1 RPKDD
6 ADRCVLQNAD
16 YASQILE
23 EGNIKKLEVI
33 DDEASMVKVR
43 LKLDNKRVGP
53 RAGKSL
59 KAIGQALEQMD
70 AAMLRNPGPYPVAAA
85 GQTFELSA
93 DDIQIAFEG
102 PANLKCSL
110 EQDTFMALDTTI
122 TPELAQEGLA
132 RDFNRLVQDQRKAMN
147 LNISDRIVVI
157 YSA

>member
-1 RPKDD
+1 
-6 ADRCVLQNAD
+6 
-16 YASQILE
+16 
-23 EGNIKKLEVI
+23 
-33 DDEASMVKVR
+33 
-43 LKLDNKRVGP
+43 
-53 RAGKSL
+53 SL

-70 AAMLRNPGPYPVAAA
+70 AAMLRKPGPYPVVAD

-157 YSA
+157 YSAAPLVAEAIAAHSEYLRNELLAERLVADGIAEGGVKLSLGGGEILVLIR